1 MDRMQEARVDLWKA
15 MSGRF
20 IPTGVLEDM
29 GYNAEEGAYKHFVDI
44 YKDPKRSVLLL
55 ANEPTMSGYAS
66 LWHELYLDKEL
77 DPEVLEFLL
86 SDDFAK
92 LKGYWQDEL
101 TNFIRNT
108 ARRETRPYLT
118 LLSDAIYVG
127 RGDKKDIRQVFEAML
142 EKQNDVDY
150 DYEVVLCFC
159 LIALRFDL
167 MREDLLPL
175 FYKALAKHKGFSK

>member
-1 MDRMQEARVDLWKA
+1 MNRMQEARVDLWKA

-20 IPTGVLEDM
+20 IPTGVLEDV
-29 GYNAEEGAYKHFVDI
+29 GYNADEDAYKHFVDI
-44 YKDPKRSVLLL
+44 YKDPKLSVLLL
-55 ANEPTMSGYAS
+55 ANEPTMSGYAG
-66 LWHELYLDKEL
+66 LWHELYADKEL

-127 RGDKKDIRQVFEAML
+127 RGEKKDIRQVFEAML

-150 DYEVVLCFC
+150 DYDVVLCFC

-175 FYKALAKHKGFSK
+175 FYQALAKHKGFTK

>member
-15 MSGRF
+15 MSGKF
-20 IPTGVLEDM
+20 IPTGVLEDV
-29 GYNAEEGAYKHFVDI
+29 GYNADEDAYKHFVDI
-44 YKDPKRSVLLL
+44 YKDPKLSVLLL
-55 ANEPTMSGYAS
+55 ANEPTMSGYAG
-66 LWHELYLDKEL
+66 LWHELYADKEL

-86 SDDFAK
+86 SVEFVE
-92 LKGYWQDEL
+92 LKRYWQDEL

-108 ARRETRPYLT
+108 ARREARPYLA

-150 DYEVVLCFC
+150 DYDVVLCFC

-167 MREDLLPL
+167 MTEELLPL
-175 FYKALAKHKGFSK
+175 FYKALAKHKNFSK

>member
-1 MDRMQEARVDLWKA
+1 MNRMQEARVDLWKA

-20 IPTGVLEDM
+20 IPTGVLEDV
-29 GYNAEEGAYKHFVDI
+29 GYNADEDAYKHFLDI
-44 YKDPKRSVLLL
+44 YKDPKQSVLLL
-55 ANEPTMSGYAS
+55 TNEPTMAGYAG
-66 LWHELYLDKEL
+66 LWHELYADKEL

-86 SDDFAK
+86 SDEFVE
-92 LKGYWQDEL
+92 LKRYWQDEL

-108 ARRETRPYLT
+108 ARREARPYLA

-142 EKQNDVDY
+142 ERQNDVDY
-150 DYEVVLCFC
+150 DYDVVLCFC

-167 MREDLLPL
+167 MSEELLPL
-175 FYKALAKHKGFSK
+175 FYKALAKHKNFSK

>member
-20 IPTGVLEDM
+20 IPTGVLEDV
-29 GYNAEEGAYKHFVDI
+29 GYNADEDAYKHFVDI
-44 YKDPKRSVLLL
+44 YKDPKLSVLLL
-55 ANEPTMSGYAS
+55 ANEPTMSGYAG
-66 LWHELYLDKEL
+66 LWHELYADKEL

-86 SDDFAK
+86 SVEFVE
-92 LKGYWQDEL
+92 LKRYWQDEL

-108 ARRETRPYLT
+108 ARREARPYLA

-142 EKQNDVDY
+142 ERQNDVDY
-150 DYEVVLCFC
+150 DYDVVLCFC

-167 MREDLLPL
+167 MSEELLPL
-175 FYKALAKHKGFSK
+175 FYKALAKHKNFSK

>member
-1 MDRMQEARVDLWKA
+1 MQEARVDLWKA

-20 IPTGVLEDM
+20 IPTGVLEDV
-29 GYNAEEGAYKHFVDI
+29 GYNADEDAYKHFVDI
-44 YKDPKRSVLLL
+44 YKDPKLSVLLL
-55 ANEPTMSGYAS
+55 ANEPTMSGYAG
-66 LWHELYLDKEL
+66 LWHELYADKEL

-86 SDDFAK
+86 SVEFVE
-92 LKGYWQDEL
+92 LKRYWQDEL

-108 ARRETRPYLT
+108 ARREARPYLA

-142 EKQNDVDY
+142 ERQNDVDY
-150 DYEVVLCFC
+150 DYDVVLCFC

-167 MREDLLPL
+167 MSEELLPL
-175 FYKALAKHKGFSK
+175 FYKALAKHKNFSK

>member
-20 IPTGVLEDM
+20 IPTGVLEDV
-29 GYNAEEGAYKHFVDI
+29 GYNADEDAYKHFVDI
-44 YKDPKRSVLLL
+44 YKDPKLSVLLL
-55 ANEPTMSGYAS
+55 ANEPTMSGYAG
-66 LWHELYLDKEL
+66 LWHELYADKEL

-86 SDDFAK
+86 SVEFVE
-92 LKGYWQDEL
+92 LKRYWQDEL

-108 ARRETRPYLT
+108 ARREARPYLA

-127 RGDKKDIRQVFEAML
+127 RGEKKDIRQVFEAML

-150 DYEVVLCFC
+150 DYDVVLCFC

-167 MREDLLPL
+167 MTEELLPL
-175 FYKALAKHKGFSK
+175 FYKALAKHKNFSK

>member
-1 MDRMQEARVDLWKA
+1 MNRMQEARVDLWKA

-20 IPTGVLEDM
+20 IPTGVLEDV
-29 GYNAEEGAYKHFVDI
+29 GYNADEDAYKHFLDI
-44 YKDPKRSVLLL
+44 YKDPKQSVLLL
-55 ANEPTMSGYAS
+55 ANEPTMSGYAG
-66 LWHELYLDKEL
+66 LWHELYADKEL

-86 SDDFAK
+86 SDEFVE
-92 LKGYWQDEL
+92 LKRYWQDEL

-108 ARRETRPYLT
+108 ARREARPYLA

-142 EKQNDVDY
+142 ERQNDVDY
-150 DYEVVLCFC
+150 DYDVVLCFC

-167 MREDLLPL
+167 MSEELLPL
-175 FYKALAKHKGFSK
+175 FYKALAKHKNFSK

>member
-15 MSGRF
+15 MGGRF
-20 IPTGVLEDM
+20 IPSGVLEDM
-29 GYNAEEGAYKHFVDI
+29 GYNADEGAYKHFVDI
-44 YKDPKRSVLLL
+44 YKDPKQSVLLL
-55 ANEPTMSGYAS
+55 TNDATLSGYGAF
-66 LWHELYLDKEL
+66 WHELYVDREL

-86 SDDFAK
+86 SEDFAK

-108 ARRETRPYLT
+108 ARREERPYLA

-127 RGDKKDIRQVFEAML
+127 RGDKKDLRQVFEAML
-142 EKQNDVDY
+142 EKQNDVNYDY
-150 DYEVVLCFC
+150 DVVLCFC

-175 FYKALAKHKGFSK
+175 FYQALAKHKGFSK